1 MEKMTFDLLLG
12 DYFFN
17 KSLRPATIWSY
28 TKVTRTFT
36 RFLAEQVSPE
46 DITRRHVLQWRESI
60 LRQRGLSSRTWNNK
74 VTHLRA
80 LFAYGIKKGLLPQ
93 EENPFYE
100 TVVRPDQKLKKV
112 LSEQQVEQVCAV
124 MTRFAIMERRGNA
137 PHPRRCALLPT
148 RFWLVVLD
156 TLRYT
161 GMRQNQL
168 IQLRLRDISFDDD
181 VITLRAES
189 AKNHKE
195 NRVPIISALKPGLQ
209 QLSAELRLRGMK
221 PDDQFFNLGFLLGQQ
236 RYGGEEMAVQ
246 TLRAF
251 FRRLSRECGF
261 KVSPHRFR
269 HTIATEMMKQPDSN
283 LQTVKTLLGHSSINT
298 TLEYVDGNVDTV
310 REALEAKFALKK
322 KSSSPGSGTPPA
334 LSLIE

>member
-1 MEKMTFDLLLG
+1 MNKMTFDLLLE

-17 KSLRPATIWSY
+17 KLLRPATIWSY
-28 TKVTRTFT
+28 TKVTRTFI
-36 RFLAEQVSPE
+36 RFLTDQVSPE

-60 LRQRGLSSRTWNNK
+60 LCQRGLSGRTWNNK

-80 LFAYGIKKGLLPQ
+80 LFTYGIKKGLLPQ

-112 LSEQQVEQVCAV
+112 FSLQQVEQICSV
-124 MTRFAIMERRGNA
+124 MARFAIMEHRGVA
-137 PHPRRCALLPT
+137 SLPCRCALLPT

-168 IQLRLRDISFDDD
+168 IQLRLSDISFDDD

-195 NRVPIISALKPGLQ
+195 NRVPIISVLKPGLH
-209 QLSAELRLRGMK
+209 QLSVELKLKGMK
-221 PDDQFFNLGFLLGQQ
+221 PDDQFFNVVFLLGRQS
-236 RYGGEEMAVQ
+236 YEGEEMSVQ

-251 FRRLSRECGF
+251 FRRLSKECGF

-310 REALEAKFALKK
+310 REALEAKFVMKK
-322 KSSSPGSGTPPA
+322 KYSSPGSGTPPA
-334 LSLIE
+334 LRLIE